1 MMDAL
6 PVELV
11 SSIFHWVVHSTTPSS
26 SPSPASLHRD
36 AYKKALRLSHINQR
50 LRDVAIGCPSLWTSV
65 GITHDSHHQDSTT
78 CLHRSKACPIDIHL
92 DARRLPPQ
100 KVTTVAGD
108 FAKHVERW
116 FDAELNFEKTPAD
129 VTEDLVRLFDQA
141 FATRPASALKS
152 LQIVLPR
159 SSGTSRVVSPPEA
172 ETLERLAL
180 KNLGLNWAKASFPSL
195 KELRLTGIN
204 GPEAPSL
211 HQFTVLLENAPNLET
226 IELQDFTPLAV
237 PDVETDAAPAVFNA
251 ISLPNLSRLTF
262 NNACLSI
269 VHLILS
275 HVSAPNLDRLAVH
288 ANNAPLNL
296 DWSVI
301 RRDTLAEVKSFAWSS
316 WAEPTDAHGL
326 RIAAFYRAIVSCLVT
341 VQEVWMNGAMAVR
354 DILPAPPSATT
365 EDAVLPRMTR
375 LECNG
380 LKGCE
385 LDLLVSLLSAR
396 ACRGLPRMEQLSF
409 SARDFSTTASVGQR
423 AMEAVDDAMDSLKGM
438 TGSLDVRDR
447 QDGQG
452 FRYTFLGWR
461 DYRAHQSRG
470 RQWEYEEEY
479 EE

>member
-1 MMDAL
+1 MDAL

-11 SSIFHWVVHSTTPSS
+11 SSIFHWVVHSAPSS
-26 SPSPASLHRD
+26 SPSPASSHRD
-36 AYKKALRLSHINQR
+36 AYRKALSLSHVNQR

-92 DARRLPPQ
+92 DASRLPPQ
-100 KVTTVAGD
+100 KVASVAAD
-108 FAKHVERW
+108 FARHVDRW
-116 FDAELNFEKTPAD
+116 FNAELNFEKSPAD
-129 VTEDLVRLFDQA
+129 VTEDLVHLFDRA
-141 FATRPASALKS
+141 FATQPAPALKS
-152 LQIVLPR
+152 LQIALPR
-159 SSGTSRVVSPPEA
+159 SSGTSRAVSPPEA
-172 ETLERLAL
+172 ERLESLSL
-180 KNLGLNWAKASFPSL
+180 KNLGFNWAKAAFPSL

-211 HQFTVLLENAPNLET
+211 HQLTILLENAPNLET
-226 IELQDFTPLAV
+226 IQLQDFVPHTVADIEAIDAV
-237 PDVETDAAPAVFNA
+237 PATFNA
-251 ISLPNLSRLTF
+251 ITLPNLSQLTF

-275 HVSAPNLDRLAVH
+275 HVSAPNLERLAVH

-296 DWSVI
+296 DWSSI
-301 RRDTLAEVKSFAWSS
+301 RRDTLAEVKSFSWSS

-326 RIAAFYRAIVSCLVT
+326 RIAALYRALVSCLVT
-341 VQEVWMNGAMAVR
+341 VQEVWLNGAMAVR
-354 DILPAPPSATT
+354 DILPQPPAATT

-396 ACRGLPRMEQLSF
+396 ACRGLPRLEQLSF

-423 AMEAVDDAMDSLKGM
+423 AMEAVDEAIDSLKGM
-438 TGSLDVRDR
+438 TGGLDIRDR
-447 QDGQG
+447 QDGMG
-452 FRYTFLGWR
+452 FRYTFLGWK
-461 DYRAHQSRG
+461 DYRAHESRG